1 MPDLLIKAELIKRI
15 NQGDA
20 KAFET
25 VYNLSYV
32 YLCAVATKYVY
43 SPTVAQELVN
53 DVFLNIWH
61 LRETLTF
68 PLHTYLCRAVQNRC
82 LNHIRS
88 LRLREVPLSD
98 VEEHWLRFREE
109 QLQSDEHPLARL
121 ENKELR
127 EKIARTVDLLPPQCR
142 TIFIQKFYYN
152 KTSEEIAGELRLNA
166 STVRVQLKI
175 ALAKL
180 KKMLGETYPVFL
192 LFI

>member
-121 ENKELR
+121 ENKELQ
-127 EKIARTVDLLPPQCR
+127 EKIARTVDLLPPNAGR
-142 TIFIQKFYYN
+142 SLSKNFI
-152 KTSEEIAGELRLNA
+152 T
-166 STVRVQLKI
+166 T
-175 ALAKL
+175 KL
-180 KKMLGETYPVFL
+180 PRKLPANSG
-192 LFI
+192 